1 MNISFATPCGK
12 RRLLIGMLFVSL
24 AVPLTSL
31 SGCSIPTLSTPACV
45 ESRDVV
51 RELYAYHFGHEMLFS
66 QENLKERERFLTPR
80 FAASLKEQESEN
92 DVFTTNSTDIPK
104 AFRVGVCTETAPDRT
119 KFQVLLFWRSDD
131 RTEQRPIDVEVV
143 LTDVGWR
150 VDNIKY

>member
-1 MNISFATPCGK
+1 MKMSLSSRCAIRS
-12 RRLLIGMLFVSL
+12 LLIGMLLIAL

-66 QENLKERERFLTPR
+66 QENLKEREQFITPR
-80 FAASLKEQESEN
+80 FAASLKEREIVE
-92 DVFTTNSTDIPK
+92 DVFTTNTTDVPK
-104 AFRVGVCTETAPDRT
+104 AFRVGRCTESAPDRT
-119 KFQVLLFWRSDD
+119 EFQVLLFWRDND

-143 LTDVGWR
+143 LTEVGWR